1 MKRSLL
7 AITLLFAIAFAALPS
22 ADAQSC
28 DIPAFVKDLVK
39 KLKDECKKLEGPDA
53 ETSKCTAKRA
63 RFLELVQKWNT
74 LVGNSQLRLGPREM
88 EFGVTQTGTLV
99 APADRRFVSQL
110 IEPDK
115 GATITVTKQEATIP
129 PKKTKGICVVNI
141 CAIDLDTGAETGL
154 ATHTFDSNADIGA
167 SVSKS
172 FSASQVG
179 NKVIIVRLDGKG
191 GVGDRFPYSFKSTK
205 N

>member
-1 MKRSLL
+1 MKRTIL
-7 AITLLFAIAFAALPS
+7 AIALVAAIGFAAIPS
-22 ADAQSC
+22 TEAQNC

-74 LVGNSQLRLGPREM
+74 LVGNSPLRIGPREM
-88 EFGVTQTGTLV
+88 EFGIPQTGTLV
-99 APADRRFVSQL
+99 APGDRRFVSQL

-115 GATITVTKQEATIP
+115 GATVTVTKQAASLGRD
-129 PKKTKGICVVNI
+129 KTRGICVVNI
-141 CAIDLDTGAETGL
+141 CAIDLDSGAESKL

-167 SVSKS
+167 QMVKS
-172 FSASQVG
+172 FSSSQVG
-179 NKVIIVRLDGKG
+179 NKVLIVRLDGKG
-191 GVGDRFPYSFKSTK
+191 GLGDRFPYSFKAAK